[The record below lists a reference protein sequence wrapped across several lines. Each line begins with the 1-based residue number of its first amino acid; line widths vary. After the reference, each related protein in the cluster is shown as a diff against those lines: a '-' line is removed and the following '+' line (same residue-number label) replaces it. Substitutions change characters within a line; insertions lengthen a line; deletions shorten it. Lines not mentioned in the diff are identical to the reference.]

1 MKPED
6 KTAPEST
13 DRRDFLQVASTVGGG
28 IALANSAIDPAESL
42 AAEFVDKPKQNV
54 RVGVIGI
61 GARGRHLLRLL
72 LGLKVEVPAVCD
84 VIASR
89 ATFAQDAVA
98 KAGQTKPTA
107 YTRGEKDFERMCEHE
122 QLDLVI
128 AATPWKWHVPMCVA
142 AMKAGKHAAT
152 EVPAAITTEGCWK
165 LVETA
170 EKTKRNCIML
180 ENCCYGRTE
189 MMVLNMVRR
198 GLLGQIVHAEAG
210 YMHEYRRGWVG
221 WRKDHSDTR
230 NGNQYPT
237 HGLGPVAQ
245 CLNIDRGDR
254 FDYLVSMSTRSSGM
268 NEYYRQKLGDKH
280 PLATQ
285 KYAQGDVNVSLIR
298 TVNGASITLGYDV
311 QLPRPYSRINLVQ
324 GTKGIVQGYPERI
337 SIEGKGNDHS
347 WKSLAD
353 YRKEYDH
360 PLWKKTQEEAKGKG
374 HGGMDYVMMYRLI
387 NAFRNGTPQDMDVYD
402 AASWSVICA
411 LSEKSVANRS
421 RPVDFP
427 DFTKGKW
434 RKRSP
439 LGIVSG

>member
-89 ATFAQDAVA
+89 ATFAQGAVA

-198 GLLGQIVHAEAG
+198 GLLGQIVLPTTALLTKHK
-210 YMHEYRRGWVG
+210 YHNL
-221 WRKDHSDTR
+221 HS
-230 NGNQYPT
+230 
-237 HGLGPVAQ
+237 
-245 CLNIDRGDR
+245 
-254 FDYLVSMSTRSSGM
+254 
-268 NEYYRQKLGDKH
+268 
-280 PLATQ
+280 
-285 KYAQGDVNVSLIR
+285 
-298 TVNGASITLGYDV
+298 
-311 QLPRPYSRINLVQ
+311 
-324 GTKGIVQGYPERI
+324 
-337 SIEGKGNDHS
+337 
-347 WKSLAD
+347 
-353 YRKEYDH
+353 
-360 PLWKKTQEEAKGKG
+360 
-374 HGGMDYVMMYRLI
+374 
-387 NAFRNGTPQDMDVYD
+387 
-402 AASWSVICA
+402 
-411 LSEKSVANRS
+411 
-421 RPVDFP
+421 
-427 DFTKGKW
+427 
-434 RKRSP
+434 
-439 LGIVSG
+439 